1 MNTLNLSKRLHT
13 MVRYFCV
20 AFACA
25 WVASAGNFYNG
36 GNYSVDRP
44 IDAVSF
50 VNAGRFAADTFD
62 IFSTRNTLAYTNYGT
77 IQASYGM
84 DFLTVDSNGVRQP
97 SATILNGDRAVI
109 EGLGTSSLLFGYPEG
124 QNYTFGDGG
133 YLFLNA
139 TNIIN
144 RGRISVSFWGDLLA
158 AGQQVDLTRS
168 TLTTLNRETPES
180 ARFSFLDNN
189 INVAYTPGGVQN
201 LYWGYWNTDLNFGS
215 FATPRIVRTTYPTA
229 TNAIVV
235 TNILADIDISYLASI
250 DRVPGDPTA
259 NPGNWTGDSITTA
272 GVPPVPALAYIQ
284 TNQLTATNNRIN
296 AVFIINRNPNIL
308 ASARVDGTRSLS
320 VTLGHLNT
328 NNTEGSVEFESL
340 NILETFTTAP
350 TNIYGWDQR
359 TPSTAVPYN
368 IRVTRNVGV
377 SIPLSRADRSHIGNE
392 LDPLN
397 PLSRSNLLSRYLND
411 SRSGANSL
419 FTRDLFTT
427 GYFGLLTNGV
437 AYTNTVL
444 NTNYVAYAFAITSLP
459 SQIPNPNNGSFGRTL
474 GINGGRFSFFQSQTP
489 FASSTNL
496 AGRVRVKADNLKLDD
511 TRIRAHGIVN
521 LQGKHV
527 TSSAN
532 TSIAAPY
539 ANYDLGSTNGT
550 LIYRGFN
557 PIGQP
562 NVTGII
568 RVFVTSWTN
577 TAEFP
582 DPAAAAATT
591 DPTAGTG
598 TGTPAT
604 LVGDTHFRVMI
615 IDADIDPLRTTGE
628 LVGLKLRA
636 TNLTTVDPVLYE
648 VPNVD
653 AVPTTYPDGFSG
665 ASSISGTE
673 QVAPVTENWINQ
685 GSFQLVGSIG
695 VSSRTFPMLKT
706 LSNTS
711 DIIGDRVALGVEP
724 GSPLSYITNTGS
736 IISSG
741 YLGLGASTLHHA
753 GQFEAGNVADLTAD
767 SLVLAGTNSIL
778 AGGGLT
784 ITAKTLDASAG
795 GLIATPN
802 LMTLNVSDK
811 FVAPAGKVLVLSAA
825 GVKLGANAS
834 SNDLSGVSVSVNAG
848 RFETA
853 FVDWPG
859 LNRGTEASGFVNNSA
874 ISALVLTVGEYGR
887 AEVRASGSGDRA
899 LYTRRLE
906 LNGEFSQYIN
916 ITNKTFDADGL
927 ASVLSIDSNTR
938 LYYSIVSVNG
948 IELSG
953 PVLDG
958 ALGGRLRLVRIGG
971 ANGGPISMTVGDGY
985 VVEASWAVRYSV
997 SLDSDGDG
1005 LVNAL
1010 DTTPFSGAVVTTK
1023 AIELQGKPYLEI
1035 SWDAAANTDYQIL
1048 AQEPAVGSA
1057 WTGLS
1062 RMANTSSTSKVLKFY
1077 DPLDQGT
1084 GAKAYRILYKP

>member
-1 MNTLNLSKRLHT
+1 MNTFNLFKSLTT
-13 MVRYFCV
+13 MVRSLCI
-20 AFACA
+20 AFTCA
-25 WVASAGNFYNG
+25 WVVSAGDFYNG

-50 VNAGRFAADTFD
+50 VNAGSFAADTFD
-62 IFSTRNTLAYTNYGT
+62 IFATRSTLTYTNFGT
-77 IQASYGM
+77 IQATYGM
-84 DFLTVDSNGVRQP
+84 DFLTVDSKGIRQP
-97 SATILNGDRAVI
+97 SATIFNADRAVI
-109 EGLGTSSLLFGYPEG
+109 EGLGTASLLFGYPEG
-124 QNYTFGDGG
+124 HNYSFGDGG
-133 YLFLNA
+133 YLSLNA

-144 RGRISVSFWGDLLA
+144 RGRISVSFWGDLSA

-168 TLTTLNRETPES
+168 TLTTLNREMPENS
-180 ARFSFLDNN
+180 RFSFLDNN

-201 LYWGYWNTDLNFGS
+201 LYWGYWNTDIDFAS
-215 FATPRIVRTTYPTA
+215 FATPKAVKTTYSIA
-229 TNAIVV
+229 TNVLVV

-259 NPGNWTGDSITTA
+259 NPANWRGDSITTA
-272 GVPPVPALAYIQ
+272 GFPPVPALTYVQ
-284 TNQLTATNNRIN
+284 TNQLTPTNNRIN

-320 VTLGHLNT
+320 VTLGYLNT

-340 NILETFTTAP
+340 NIVESFTTAP

-359 TPSTAVPYN
+359 SPSTAVPYN
-368 IRVTRNVGV
+368 IRVSRNVGV
-377 SIPLSRADRSHIGNE
+377 PIPLNRADRTHIGNE

-397 PLSRSNLLSRYLND
+397 PLSRSNLLSKYLNE

-419 FTRDLFTT
+419 FTKDLFTT
-427 GYFGLLTNGV
+427 AYFGLLTNGV

-444 NTNYVAYAFAITSLP
+444 NTNYMAYAFGITSLP
-459 SQIPNPNNGSFGRTL
+459 SQIPNLSNGSLGGTQGGFG
-474 GINGGRFSFFQSQTP
+474 GWYSFYQSQTP

-511 TRIRAHGIVN
+511 ARIRAHGIVN
-521 LQGKHV
+521 LQAKHV

-550 LIYRGFN
+550 LVYRGFS

-562 NVTGII
+562 NLTGTIK
-568 RVFVTSWTN
+568 VFVTSWTN

-582 DPAAAAATT
+582 DPAAAAAPV
-591 DPTAGTG
+591 DPAAGTG
-598 TGTPAT
+598 TGTIAT

-615 IDADIDPLRTTGE
+615 IDADIDPLETRGE

-636 TNLTTVDPVLYE
+636 TNLTTVDPILYQ

-653 AVPTTYPDGFSG
+653 AIQTTYPDGFSG
-665 ASSISGTE
+665 ASSISGNE

-685 GSFQLVGSIG
+685 GSFELIGALG

-706 LSNTS
+706 LSNSS
-711 DIIGDRVALGVEP
+711 DIRGERVALGV
-724 GSPLSYITNTGS
+724 GQTTALSYITNTGS

-741 YLGLGASTLHHA
+741 YMGLGASILHHA
-753 GQFEAGNVADLTAD
+753 GRIEGGNVIDLAVD
-767 SLVLAGTNSIL
+767 SLVLAGTNSIET
-778 AGGGLT
+778 GGGLN
-784 ITAKTLDASAG
+784 ITAKNLDASAG
-795 GLIATPN
+795 GAISTPN
-802 LMTLNVSDK
+802 LITLNVSDK
-811 FVAPAGKVLVLSAA
+811 FVAPAGKVLALEA
-825 GVKLGANAS
+825 GGVTLKGNVS
-834 SNDLSGVSVSVNAG
+834 SNDLSGVSISVSAG
-848 RFETA
+848 RFQTA
-853 FVDWPG
+853 FVDWSG
-859 LNRGTEASGFVNNSA
+859 VNRGTEAAGFVNNSA
-874 ISALVLTVGEYGR
+874 IAALVLTIGEYGR
-887 AEVRASGSGDRA
+887 ADIRASGSGDRA
-899 LYTRRLE
+899 LYTKRLE
-906 LNGEFSQYIN
+906 LNGDFSQYIN
-916 ITNKTFDADGL
+916 ITNKTFDAEGL
-927 ASVLSIDSNTR
+927 ASALSIDGNTR

-958 ALGGRLRLVRIGG
+958 ALGGRLRLVRISG
-971 ANGGPISMTVGDGY
+971 ANGGPISLAVGNGY

-1010 DTTPFSGAVVTTK
+1010 DSTPFSGAVVTTK
-1023 AIELQGKPYLEI
+1023 AIEIQGKPYLEI
-1035 SWDAAANTDYQIL
+1035 SWDAAAKTEYQIL
-1048 AQEPAVGSA
+1048 AQEPAVDST

-1062 RMANTSSTSKVLKFY
+1062 RMSNTSGSSKVLKFY